1 MNFDEIVNCF
11 NVRQRSSDK
20 VQACCPAHADE
31 RASLTISRGNKGTVL
46 RCHAGCKTE
55 DILKTVGLTMRDL
68 FDDGK
73 PRQQD
78 EKWRSY
84 VEAREHRKIEAIYTY
99 VFCGNGA
106 PAFTKLRLTGK
117 KMIYGT
123 FENDRFT
130 YGLSGKHRKDM
141 LAVYGD
147 IKAMRRAIEEG
158 RPIFYCEGEKDVQTL
173 QKHGYRASFTCGSV
187 GDWQS
192 SYTDIVKNSDLII
205 LADNDSPGKE
215 LAQRILRDTKGAV
228 RSARIVIPTPDI
240 EKGDISDFFESGH
253 TNEEFEK
260 FIRRQK
266 PDVTGKTCGVSIPEV
281 QSLLSYSIIYSSNGE
296 EKSRKVKQTISNV
309 ELILDN
315 DRRTAGKIRF
325 NEFSRQTFLFG
336 NVPWES
342 ENNCRPWSSFD
353 DSNLFALLQADYEMK
368 DRQNYFDALKNV
380 SMRNRFHPIKDI
392 LNSLHWDGQEHIK
405 GLLPNYLGAEDSTY
419 NYEVFK
425 LFMLGAVSRI
435 FEPGCKF
442 DYTVIFR
449 GEQGIGKSTF
459 LRLLALDD
467 AWFNDSLDSLD
478 GDNAAQKLSG
488 SWIIELAEL
497 KSLARTAGGVDSV
510 KRFLSATQDKY
521 RAPYERRTDIFLRQ
535 SVFAGS
541 TNKTD
546 FLQDETGNRR
556 FLIVEVGANKPTK
569 SIFEP
574 EVMDDI
580 KMAWAQAVHI
590 YKTQHPKLILPESC
604 RQQAE
609 DMQADAMS
617 DDGKIGIIEDYLR
630 DKVKTCV
637 IEVWQKA
644 LGENGRP
651 AKWQASE
658 INNIISKIGG
668 WKKIGY
674 PIRFGEYGSQRGY
687 YNVGRNNAVTD
698 ECSSDFMNVAE
709 SELENLPFT

>member
-1 MNFDEIVNCF
+1 MKFEEIVSRF
-11 NVRQRSSDK
+11 NVRQRGPDK
-20 VQACCPAHADE
+20 VQACCPAHKDKL
-31 RASLTISRGNKGTVL
+31 ASLTISRGVKGTVL

-55 DILKTVGLTMRDL
+55 DILAAVGLTMRDL
-68 FDDGK
+68 FNDDR
-73 PRQQD
+73 PRQD

-84 VEAREHRKIEAIYTY
+84 VEAREHRKIEAVYTY
-99 VFCGNGA
+99 TFCGNDA

-117 KMIYGT
+117 KMLYGT
-123 FENDRFT
+123 LGNGRFT
-130 YGLSGKHRKDM
+130 YGLNGKHRRDM
-141 LAVYGD
+141 
-147 IKAMRRAIEEG
+147 RAIYGSPEAIRKATETG
-158 RPIFYCEGEKDVQTL
+158 ELIFIPEGEKDVDNL
-173 QKHGYRASFTCGSV
+173 VKRGYTAFTYGGA

-192 SYTDIVKNSDLII
+192 VFADILKEANVVI
-205 LADNDSPGKE
+205 LADNDPPGIKV
-215 LAQRILRDTKGAV
+215 ADQILSDLKGKAKFAKV
-228 RSARIVIPTPDI
+228 MIPTPDI
-240 EKGDISDFFESGH
+240 PKGDISDFFGTGH
-253 TNEEFEK
+253 TNEEFETL
-260 FIRRQK
+260 IRQQSTVVTTK
-266 PDVTGKTCGVSIPEV
+266 PCGLSVPEV
-281 QSLLSYSIIYSSNGE
+281 QPLLSYSVTYDSSGN
-296 EKSRKVKQTISNV
+296 EKSRKVKQIISNV
-309 ELILDN
+309 ETILDN
-315 DRRTAGKIRF
+315 DGRTAGKIRF
-325 NEFSRQTFLFG
+325 NDFSRQTFLFG

-392 LNSLHWDGQEHIK
+392 LNSLRWDNQEHIK
-405 GLLPNYLGAEDSTY
+405 GLLPNYLGIEDSTY

-449 GEQGIGKSTF
+449 GEQGLGKSTF

-478 GDNAAQKLSG
+478 GDSAAQKLSG

-535 SVFAGS
+535 CVFAGT
-541 TNKTD
+541 TNKED

-556 FLIVEVGANKPTK
+556 FLIIEVGINKPTK

-574 EVMDDI
+574 EVLNDI

-590 YKTQHPKLILPESC
+590 YKADHPKLVLPESC

-609 DMQADAMS
+609 DMQADAMA
-617 DDGKIGIIEDYLR
+617 DDGKVGIIESYLE
-630 DKVKTCV
+630 DKDRTCAV
-637 IEVWQKA
+637 EIWQEA

-658 INNIISKIGG
+658 INSIISRIKG

-674 PIRFGEYGSQRGY
+674 PIRFGEYGNQRGY
-687 YNVGRNNAVTD
+687 YHVGRNNSVTD
-698 ECSSDFMNVAE
+698 GSSSDFMNVAE
-709 SELENLPFT
+709 SEIENLPFK